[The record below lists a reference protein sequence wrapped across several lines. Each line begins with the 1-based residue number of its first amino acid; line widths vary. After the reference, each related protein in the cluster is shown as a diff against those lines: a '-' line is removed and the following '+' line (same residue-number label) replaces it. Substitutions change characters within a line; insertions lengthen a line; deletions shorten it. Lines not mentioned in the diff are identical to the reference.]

1 MKSCVFIRGGVQL
14 HYNFYFDESFHDR
27 AITLSSEGILNVLD
41 ESKNDSY
48 IGVFWGCKNTESSRA
63 LRLLSQ
69 FEMRQRK
76 NFGLPNDKE
85 LKSTNI
91 SKNHFEVGLRS
102 FNKNTLV
109 FYTDLFQTIKTLK
122 PIIQIEAISK
132 VEYYLRCLLNNTE
145 FPYWVDSKA
154 FFYSL
159 TKFFIVYHNSQLLQA
174 LYSVVDSESAAKF
187 KDLLLEQISILLDAI
202 KGIPRKS
209 KEESAYRE
217 IYMIL
222 ASLDIE
228 LKDGKHCDFDYSPN
242 FNGLINLLTE
252 IDIPFQK
259 VNLAIDQEEKTY
271 QTALRYSFNSVKQQK
286 SHNSVYIRLS
296 DWISGFIGRM
306 MFALSNDCGMQEDKV
321 DHFEDIKK
329 NDLTSKRILSSKWFD
344 IDKDRFDLYHLIY
357 DTLLVQQ
364 EHYWTTMTMSYCDQ
378 VVMFYTLIR
387 YFAGYHSYA
396 DYCRVESK
404 MHSEYYNASCCNE
417 LMRCYGE
424 SQ

>member
-1 MKSCVFIRGGVQL
+1 M

-48 IGVFWGCKNTESSRA
+48 IGVFWGCKNTDSSRA

-69 FEMRQRK
+69 FETRQRK
-76 NFGLPNDKE
+76 NFGLSSDKE

-91 SKNHFEVGLRS
+91 SKNHFKLGLRS

-109 FYTDLFQTIKTLK
+109 FYTDLFQTIKTLN

-145 FPYWVDSKA
+145 IPYWVDSKSL
-154 FFYSL
+154 FYSL
-159 TKFFIVYHNSQLLQA
+159 TKFVIVYHNSQLLQA

-187 KDLLLEQISILLDAI
+187 KSLLLEQISTLLDAI

-209 KEESAYRE
+209 KEEVAYRE
-217 IYMIL
+217 IYAVL
-222 ASLDIE
+222 VNLDLE
-228 LKDGKHCDFDYSPN
+228 LKDGRHCDFDYSPN
-242 FNGLINLLTE
+242 FIGLINLLTE
-252 IDIPFQK
+252 IHIPFQK
-259 VNLAIDQEEKTY
+259 VNLSIDQEEKTY
-271 QTALRYSFNSVKQQK
+271 QTALKYPFNSVKQQK

-306 MFALSNDCGMQEDKV
+306 MFALSSDCGMQEDKV
-321 DHFEDIKK
+321 EQFEDITK

-344 IDKDRFDLYHLIY
+344 IDKERFDLYHLIY
-357 DTLLVQQ
+357 DTLIVNQ
-364 EHYWTTMTMSYCDQ
+364 EHYWAAMTMSYCDQ

-387 YFAGYHSYA
+387 YFAGYNSYM
-396 DYCRVESK
+396 DYRRVESK
-404 MHSEYYNASCCNE
+404 MHSEYYNTSCCNE
-417 LMRCYGE
+417 LMRYYE
-424 SQ
+424 ERQ